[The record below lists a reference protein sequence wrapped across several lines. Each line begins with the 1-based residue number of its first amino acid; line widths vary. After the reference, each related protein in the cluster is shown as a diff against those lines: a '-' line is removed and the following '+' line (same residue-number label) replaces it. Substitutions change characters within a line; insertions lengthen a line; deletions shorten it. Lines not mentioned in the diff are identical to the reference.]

1 MIYRLVVTIPSEI
14 YINVDSL
21 ADAEKFIS
29 WVSSKYDSVA
39 YPIASSVDNNERS
52 GIAEVKCLSIE
63 PARTDDKITPRNS
76 PSEAFAESIKSQ
88 CFATDQPINSPE
100 TSTEDD
106 DGPSVA

>member
-14 YINVDSL
+14 YIEVDSL

-39 YPIASSVDNNERS
+39 YPIASSVDNSERS

-63 PARTDDKITPRNS
+63 RARADDKITPRNS
-76 PSEAFAESIKSQ
+76 PSAA
-88 CFATDQPINSPE
+88 AMHQPVNSAQTP
-100 TSTEDD
+100 TEDD

>member
-14 YINVDSL
+14 YIEVDGL

-39 YPIASSVDNNERS
+39 YPIASSFENSERS
-52 GIAEVKCLSIE
+52 GVAEVKCLSIE
-63 PARTDDKITPRNS
+63 RARADDRITPSNS
-76 PSEAFAESIKSQ
+76 PSAAAMHQSVN
-88 CFATDQPINSPE
+88 TPE
-100 TSTEDD
+100 TPTEDD

>member
-14 YINVDSL
+14 YIEVDSL

-29 WVSSKYDSVA
+29 WVSSKYDSVS
-39 YPIASSVDNNERS
+39 YPIASSVDNSERS
-52 GIAEVKCLSIE
+52 GVAEVKCLSIE
-63 PARTDDKITPRNS
+63 RARADDSITPRNS
-76 PSEAFAESIKSQ
+76 PSASFAESMH
-88 CFATDQPINSPE
+88 QPINTPE

>member
-14 YINVDSL
+14 YIEVDSL

-39 YPIASSVDNNERS
+39 YPIASSVNNSERS
-52 GIAEVKCLSIE
+52 GVAEVKCLSIE
-63 PARTDDKITPRNS
+63 PARADDKITSRNS
-76 PSEAFAESIKSQ
+76 PSEAFAESMH
-88 CFATDQPINSPE
+88 QPINTPE
-100 TSTEDD
+100 TPIEGD

>member
-1 MIYRLVVTIPSEI
+1 MSIYRITVMIPSEI
-14 YINVDSL
+14 FIEVDSL

-63 PARTDDKITPRNS
+63 RARADDKITPRNS
-76 PSEAFAESIKSQ
+76 PSAAAMHQSVS
-88 CFATDQPINSPE
+88 SPE
-100 TSTEDD
+100 TPTEDD

>member
-14 YINVDSL
+14 YIEVDSL
-21 ADAEKFIS
+21 ADAETFIS
-29 WVSSKYDSVA
+29 WVSSRYDSVA
-39 YPIASSVDNNERS
+39 YPIASSVNNNERS

-63 PARTDDKITPRNS
+63 PARADDKITPRNS

-88 CFATDQPINSPE
+88 CFATDQPINTPE

>member
-1 MIYRLVVTIPSEI
+1 MSIFRLAVMIPSEI
-14 YINVDSL
+14 YIEVDSL

-29 WVSSKYDSVA
+29 WVSSRYDSVA

-63 PARTDDKITPRNS
+63 PARADDKITPRNS
-76 PSEAFAESIKSQ
+76 PSAAAMHQSVG
-88 CFATDQPINSPE
+88 SPE
-100 TSTEDD
+100 TPTEDD

>member
-21 ADAEKFIS
+21 ADAEEFIS

-39 YPIASSVDNNERS
+39 YPIASSVDNSERS
-52 GIAEVKCLSIE
+52 GVAEVKCLSIE
-63 PARTDDKITPRNS
+63 RARADDKITPSNS
-76 PSEAFAESIKSQ
+76 PSAAFTESMH
-88 CFATDQPINSPE
+88 QPINSPE
-100 TSTEDD
+100 TPIEDD

>member
-39 YPIASSVDNNERS
+39 YPIASSVDNSERS
-52 GIAEVKCLSIE
+52 GVAEVKCLSIE
-63 PARTDDKITPRNS
+63 RARADDKITPRNS
-76 PSEAFAESIKSQ
+76 PSAAAIKSQ
-88 CFATDQPINSPE
+88 SIATDQPINSPE
-100 TSTEDD
+100 TPTEDD

>member
-14 YINVDSL
+14 YIEVDSL

-39 YPIASSVDNNERS
+39 YPIASSFDNSERS
-52 GIAEVKCLSIE
+52 GVAEVKCLSIE
-63 PARTDDKITPRNS
+63 PARADDKITSRNS
-76 PSEAFAESIKSQ
+76 PSEAFAESMHQSVS
-88 CFATDQPINSPE
+88 SPE
-100 TSTEDD
+100 TPKEDD

>member
-14 YINVDSL
+14 YIEVDSL

-29 WVSSKYDSVA
+29 WVSSRYDSVA

-76 PSEAFAESIKSQ
+76 PSEAFAESMH
-88 CFATDQPINSPE
+88 QPINSPE